1 MKISMAKLSINI
13 LNPQLLSTNHTFKVI
28 ILIVTNIFRN
38 EFLSKMG
45 FPCGSAGKES
55 AHNAGNLGLIP
66 GLGRFPGER
75 KGFPLYSTWGRK
87 ELDMT
92 ELLSLSLSCSKYSE
106 SVFKLTIKVRFI
118 TAW

>member
-66 GLGRFPGER
+66 GLERSPGE
-75 KGFPLYSTWGRK
+75 GNGHPHQCSYLGNHISG
-87 ELDMT
+87 
-92 ELLSLSLSCSKYSE
+92 SL
-106 SVFKLTIKVRFI
+106 
-118 TAW
+118 